1 MICLQRNR
9 DMKTAR
15 DNFLLFSKWSLAVFI
30 FSLLFGQSAS
40 AQKIIGI
47 TTKYTDSFKEWD
59 IITDDPDIVGELRMR
74 WIFQNDWSEWD
85 LRVGDNVATIIRKWK
100 DDPNLWEI
108 RCNGVIV
115 TAKTTWR
122 DEFLRWKL
130 SDSKQQINWKSLYAN
145 KLDEWSTDKPDKLPF
160 KVYAYWDGDPR
171 EWVVEDNLPAEVSL
185 AMKMAMIFLTVHFT
199 APHI

>member
-1 MICLQRNR
+1 
-9 DMKTAR
+9 MKTAR
-15 DNFLLFSKWSLAVFI
+15 AYLPFFQKWSLAVFI
-30 FSLLFGQSAS
+30 FLLLCFHTAS

-74 WIFQNDWSEWD
+74 WTFQNDWAEWD
-85 LRVGDNVATIIRKWK
+85 LRVGDNVATIERKWK
-100 DDPNLWEI
+100 EDPNLWEI

-122 DEFLRWKL
+122 DEFIRWKL
-130 SDSKQQINWKSLYAN
+130 SDGKQQINWKSLYAN
-145 KLDEWSTDKPDKLPF
+145 KLDEWSTDKPDQFPF
-160 KVYAYWDGDPR
+160 KVYTYWEGDPR
-171 EWVVEDNLPAEVSL
+171 EWVVEDELPGEVSL
-185 AMKMAMIFLTVHFT
+185 AMRMAMIFLTVHFT